1 MFSSFFTVSSIPF
14 MNISSGSTSIS
25 SSLFSSTTFSLS
37 FTSFCVEI
45 AVIGSTFQV
54 KRERATRSVLF
65 LIQFLFVLPHDAIV
79 RRFRVIAS
87 TRYPSPG
94 FAETTEY
101 FGSTDGLLVVVNVLL
116 HEKQDTDSANYKA
129 VMS

>member
-37 FTSFCVEI
+37 FSSFCVEG
-45 AVIGSTFQV
+45 AVVGSTRQA
-54 KRERATRSVLF
+54 KRERTTRSILF
-65 LIQFLFVLPHDAIV
+65 FIQFLFVLPHDAIV
-79 RRFRVIAS
+79 GRFRMIAS

-116 HEKQDTDSANYKA
+116 HEKPDTDSIGYKA
-129 VMS
+129 VTS